1 MKDQPK
7 TKNFWNLWESVCST
21 KGCLGKLEWEELALH
36 RKPAPGIDIHV
47 EVKVLYSISSEGHE
61 KINNKN
67 VLKLALNNPFE
78 VGLGR
83 LYFYKGLLFFS
94 LIDFD

>member
-1 MKDQPK
+1 M
-7 TKNFWNLWESVCST
+7 
-21 KGCLGKLEWEELALH
+21 G
-36 RKPAPGIDIHV
+36 
-47 EVKVLYSISSEGHE
+47 VKVLYSISSEGHE

>member
-36 RKPAPGIDIHV
+36 RKPAPGIDIHM
-47 EVKVLYSISSEGHE
+47 ET
-61 KINNKN
+61 
-67 VLKLALNNPFE
+67 
-78 VGLGR
+78 
-83 LYFYKGLLFFS
+83 FYGGQGFVFN
-94 LIDFD
+94 I